1 MRKDIIDSK
10 EKLHEW
16 LSYELKRYGKWGVGK
31 LVFEIGEKAIL
42 QKHSVF

>member
-16 LSYELKRYGKWGVGK
+16 LSYELKRYGKWGGK
-31 LVFEIGEKAIL
+31 TSI
-42 QKHSVF
+42 